1 MIYLISCTACDVV
14 YVGETGCRLQ
24 DRMTGHRSAIKR
36 KEDTP
41 VADNFGQA
49 GHDLQ
54 VSVLESAP
62 SDVLKRHTLEKVW
75 IMRFRT
81 YAAALT
87 INRDDGLDLRLLP
100 NLF

>member
-1 MIYLISCTACDVV
+1 MH
-14 YVGETGCRLQ
+14 
-24 DRMTGHRSAIKR
+24 DRMTGHRSAIKG

-41 VADNFGQA
+41 VADDFGQA
-49 GHDLQ
+49 GHGLQ

-87 INRDDGLDLRLLP
+87 INRDGGLDLRLLP
-100 NLF
+100 SLF